1 MNFTTIKTL
10 ETVQRKMQRMNTEEA
25 AKFRLDNTLGG
36 SSEFV
41 ARRAICRYKGGEALS
56 WWWVFLVLFRGV
68 ISQGFR

>member
-41 ARRAICRYKGGEALS
+41 ARRAIYR
-56 WWWVFLVLFRGV
+56 
-68 ISQGFR
+68 